1 MWPSEGCTGR
11 SCRVPAVEQ
20 ASWSGLHMLG
30 SWVQPVGV
38 APLHGGQLGAQG
50 GGGPRWSRVG
60 PWEMLEGGSCSSS
73 IVPGGQELSRTQ
85 QESGGPFLKSDQLE
99 LLFLTPRSLY
109 PPLYLLLALLLP
121 SSPTLHSAP
130 LPSVLGR
137 LIH

>member
-1 MWPSEGCTGR
+1 MWPPEGCAGR
-11 SCRVPAVEQ
+11 SCRAPAVEQ

-50 GGGPRWSRVG
+50 GGGPRGSGVG
-60 PWEMLEGGSCSSS
+60 PWEMLEGGSCSTS

-109 PPLYLLLALLLP
+109 PPLYLLLALLLC
-121 SSPTLHSAP
+121 SSPP
-130 LPSVLGR
+130 LRSRPSLAD
-137 LIH
+137 